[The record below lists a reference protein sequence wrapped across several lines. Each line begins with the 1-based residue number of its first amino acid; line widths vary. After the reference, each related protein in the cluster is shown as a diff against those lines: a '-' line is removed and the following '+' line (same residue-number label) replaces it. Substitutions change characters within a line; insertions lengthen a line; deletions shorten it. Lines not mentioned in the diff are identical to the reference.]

1 MKRFFKIS
9 ALVLLI
15 AFATVACKPLSE
27 QIEINKCELASLDNV
42 HLGAGQ
48 LSLGTN
54 LKLEADNSSCRDITL
69 QKLSARIYSK
79 GGKEVAQVIFD
90 GKKGEDKP
98 TLHRRSS
105 EEVEIPLEI
114 TFDNP
119 LSALSLA
126 AMTLVDYGEKGY
138 TVSYD
143 CTIGAGCFRKKFS
156 GTKVP
161 IEDFVKM
168 LEK

>member
-9 ALVLLI
+9 ALI
-15 AFATVACKPLSE
+15 FAFALTTVACKPLSE
-27 QIEINKCELASLDNV
+27 QIEINRCELASLDNV
-42 HLGAGQ
+42 HLGSGQ

-54 LKLEADNSSCRDITL
+54 LKVEADNSSSRDITL

-79 GGKEVAQVIFD
+79 GDQEVAQVIFD
-90 GKKGEDKP
+90 GKKGEVKP
-98 TLHRRSS
+98 TLHRHSS
-105 EEVEIPLEI
+105 EEVSIPLEI

-143 CTIGAGCFRKKFS
+143 CTIGAGCLRKKFS

-161 IEDFVKM
+161 IENFVKM

>member
-9 ALVLLI
+9 AIGFLI
-15 AFATVACKPLSE
+15 AFATMSCTPLSE
-27 QIEINKCELASLDNV
+27 QIEINRCELASLDNV
-42 HLGAGQ
+42 SLGSGQ

-79 GGKEVAQVIFD
+79 GGKEVAQVVFNAE
-90 GKKGEDKP
+90 KGEPKP

-105 EEVEIPLEI
+105 EEVLIPVEI

-126 AMTLVDYGEKGY
+126 AMTLADYGEKGY

-143 CTIGAGCFRKKFS
+143 CTIGTGLFGKKFS